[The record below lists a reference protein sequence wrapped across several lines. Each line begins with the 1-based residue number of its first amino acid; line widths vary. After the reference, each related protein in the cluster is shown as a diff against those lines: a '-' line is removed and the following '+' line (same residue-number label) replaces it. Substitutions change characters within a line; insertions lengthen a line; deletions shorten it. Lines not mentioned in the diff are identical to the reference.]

1 MAGRPLLA
9 PTVVL
14 HSHGPALGSSAS
26 LYVGDLDNSMAEGP
40 LYALFCQVAPVAS
53 LRICRDITGRSL
65 GYGYVNYY
73 SREDA
78 KRALDSLNFTPLN
91 GKHIRVMF
99 SNRDPTLRLSGK
111 ANIFIKNLVPN
122 IDGKSLSDMFGRY
135 GTILSCKV
143 ATHFNGQSKGYRF
156 VQFAE
161 ETSANDAV
169 DSLNGKLVNGK
180 QIFVGLFI
188 RRQERQPNI
197 SVSNYTNVY
206 VKNLPKEFTHTDLL
220 QEFGP
225 FGTITSAVIMRDND
239 GISKCFGFINYGES
253 ECAAEAVKSLNGK
266 MIKDTILY
274 VGRAQKKSER
284 EAELKENF
292 ERARNEKFKKF
303 EGLNLYVKNLDDS
316 INDINLRGLF
326 EFFGEIG
333 SCKVMVDSQGRSK
346 GYGFVSFTTIEAVH
360 KAIDG
365 MNRKIVGEKP
375 LYVGVAQRKEERRA
389 MLVAHFARIQNPGV
403 LAPVVPQNFAP
414 RQFYVGPGVPGMFP
428 PQVPAGFGY
437 QQFPQ
442 QHFTPW
448 VPSGMTPYTYN
459 MPRPLHH
466 AWRGVHQEINVHRQM
481 VYPNASQAFTYMP
494 NSTNVNAN
502 SVMVP
507 PGFAQT
513 DSTVS
518 TPSVPSK
525 NITTTAVDSS
535 DLEKQHPIQDEK
547 LYPLA
552 EQLEPELGGKVTGML
567 GEAMEALQGRK
578 VEEARDTV
586 DLATVPSSSTL
597 SVSRDAIDPA
607 STASSS
613 SASADGANLAPSP
626 SSSSA

>member
-9 PTVVL
+9 PAVTL
-14 HSHGPALGSSAS
+14 RPPGPALGSWAS
-26 LYVGDLDNSMAEGP
+26 LYVGDLDDGVVEGH
-40 LYALFCQVAPVAS
+40 LYALFCKVGPVAS
-53 LRICRDITGRSL
+53 LRICRDVTGRSL
-65 GYGYVNYY
+65 GYAYVIFY

-78 KRALDSLNFTPLN
+78 KHALDSLNFTPAN

-122 IDGKSLSDMFGRY
+122 IDGKSLSDMFGQY

-143 ATHFNGQSKGYRF
+143 ATHFNGQSKGYGF
-156 VQFAE
+156 VQFAD
-161 ETSANDAV
+161 ETSANDAI

-180 QIFVGLFI
+180 RIFVGLFI

-197 SVSNYTNVY
+197 SLSNYTNVY
-206 VKNLPKEFTHTDLL
+206 VKNLPKEFTHNDLL

-239 GISKCFGFINYGES
+239 GISKCFGFVNYGES
-253 ECAAEAVKSLNGK
+253 ECAVEAVKILNGK

-292 ERARNEKFKKF
+292 ECARNEKFKKF

-316 INDINLRGLF
+316 INDLNLGGLF
-326 EFFGEIG
+326 EVFGEIG

-346 GYGFVSFTTIEAVH
+346 GYGFVSFTTIEA
-360 KAIDG
+360 IDG
-365 MNRKIVGEKP
+365 MNRKIVGKKP

-389 MLVAHFARIQNPGV
+389 MLVNTGV
-403 LAPVVPQNFAP
+403 LAPAVPQNFAP

-428 PQVPAGFGY
+428 PQ
-437 QQFPQ
+437 
-442 QHFTPW
+442 
-448 VPSGMTPYTYN
+448 
-459 MPRPLHH
+459 
-466 AWRGVHQEINVHRQM
+466 M
-481 VYPNASQAFTYMP
+481 VYPNTNQAFTYMP
-494 NSTNVNAN
+494 NSMNVNAN

-518 TPSVPSK
+518 TPSVPRK
-525 NITTTAVDSS
+525 NTTTTAVDSS
-535 DLEKQHPIQDEK
+535 YLEKQHP
-547 LYPLA
+547 
-552 EQLEPELGGKVTGML
+552 LEPELGGKVTGIL

-578 VEEARDTV
+578 LEEARDTV
-586 DLATVPSSSTL
+586 DLATIPSSSTL

>member
-9 PTVVL
+9 PAVTMRPP
-14 HSHGPALGSSAS
+14 GPELGSRAS
-26 LYVGDLDNSMAEGP
+26 LYVGDLDDGVAEGHI
-40 LYALFCQVAPVAS
+40 YALFCQVAPVAS
-53 LRICRDITGRSL
+53 LRVCRDVIGRSL
-65 GYGYVNYY
+65 GYAYVNFY

-78 KRALDSLNFTPLN
+78 KRALDSLNFTPAN

-99 SNRDPTLRLSGK
+99 LNRDPTLRLSG
-111 ANIFIKNLVPN
+111 N
-122 IDGKSLSDMFGRY
+122 LSDMFGRY

-143 ATHFNGQSKGYRF
+143 ATHFNGQSKGYGF

-161 ETSANDAV
+161 ETSANDAI
-169 DSLNGKLVNGK
+169 DNLNGKLVNGK

-197 SVSNYTNVY
+197 NLSNYTNVY
-206 VKNLPKEFTHTDLL
+206 VKNFPKEFTHNDLL

-225 FGTITSAVIMRDND
+225 FGTITSVVIMRDND

-253 ECAAEAVKSLNGK
+253 ECAAKAVKSLNGK
-266 MIKDTILY
+266 MIKDSILY

-303 EGLNLYVKNLDDS
+303 EGLNLYVKNLDGS
-316 INDINLRGLF
+316 INDLNLRGLF
-326 EFFGEIG
+326 EFSGEIG

-360 KAIDG
+360 KA
-365 MNRKIVGEKP
+365 P
-375 LYVGVAQRKEERRA
+375 FYVGVAQRKEERPA
-389 MLVAHFARIQNPGV
+389 MLVAHFARIQNAGV
-403 LAPVVPQNFAP
+403 LAAAVPQNFAP

-428 PQVPAGFGY
+428 PQIPAGFGY

-448 VPSGMTPYTYN
+448 VPSGMKPYTYN

-466 AWRGVHQEINVHRQM
+466 AWRGVYQEINLHRQM
-481 VYPNASQAFTYMP
+481 VDPNANQAFIYMP
-494 NSTNVNAN
+494 NSMNANAN

-513 DSTVS
+513 DSIVS
-518 TPSVPSK
+518 IPSVPSK
-525 NITTTAVDSS
+525 NTTTT
-535 DLEKQHPIQDEK
+535 IQDEK

-567 GEAMEALQGRK
+567 GEEMEALQGRK

-586 DLATVPSSSTL
+586 DLASVPSSSTL

-613 SASADGANLAPSP
+613 IASADGANLAPAP

>member
-9 PTVVL
+9 PAVTL
-14 HSHGPALGSSAS
+14 RPPGPALGSRAS
-26 LYVGDLDNSMAEGP
+26 LYVGDLDDGVAEGHI
-40 LYALFCQVAPVAS
+40 YALFCQVAPVAS
-53 LRICRDITGRSL
+53 LRVCRDVTGRSL
-65 GYGYVNYY
+65 GYAYVNFY

-78 KRALDSLNFTPLN
+78 QRALDSLNFTPAN

-143 ATHFNGQSKGYRF
+143 ATHFNGQSKGYGF

-161 ETSANDAV
+161 ETSANDAI

-180 QIFVGLFI
+180 RIFVGLFI

-197 SVSNYTNVY
+197 SLSNYTNVY
-206 VKNLPKEFTHTDLL
+206 VKNLPKEFTHNDLL

-225 FGTITSAVIMRDND
+225 FGTITSAVIMRDSD
-239 GISKCFGFINYGES
+239 GISKCFGFVNYRES

-284 EAELKENF
+284 KAKLKENF
-292 ERARNEKFKKF
+292 EHARNEKFKKF

-316 INDINLRGLF
+316 INDLNLRGLF

-346 GYGFVSFTTIEAVH
+346 GYGFVSFTTIEA
-360 KAIDG
+360 IDG
-365 MNRKIVGEKP
+365 MNRKIVGKKP

-389 MLVAHFARIQNPGV
+389 MLVNAGV
-403 LAPVVPQNFAP
+403 LAPAVPQNFAP
-414 RQFYVGPGVPGMFP
+414 HQFYVGPGVPGMFP
-428 PQVPAGFGY
+428 PQ
-437 QQFPQ
+437 
-442 QHFTPW
+442 
-448 VPSGMTPYTYN
+448 
-459 MPRPLHH
+459 
-466 AWRGVHQEINVHRQM
+466 M
-481 VYPNASQAFTYMP
+481 VYPNANQAFTYMP
-494 NSTNVNAN
+494 NSMNVNVN

-507 PGFAQT
+507 PGFAHI

-525 NITTTAVDSS
+525 NTTTTAVDSS
-535 DLEKQHPIQDEK
+535 DPEKQHLLK
-547 LYPLA
+547 
-552 EQLEPELGGKVTGML
+552 PELGGKVTGML
-567 GEAMEALQGRK
+567 GEAMEALQRRK
-578 VEEARDTV
+578 VEDASDTV
-586 DLATVPSSSTL
+586 DLASVPSTSTL
-597 SVSRDAIDPA
+597 SASRDAIDPT
-607 STASSS
+607 STTSSS
-613 SASADGANLAPSP
+613 SASADGANLAPAP